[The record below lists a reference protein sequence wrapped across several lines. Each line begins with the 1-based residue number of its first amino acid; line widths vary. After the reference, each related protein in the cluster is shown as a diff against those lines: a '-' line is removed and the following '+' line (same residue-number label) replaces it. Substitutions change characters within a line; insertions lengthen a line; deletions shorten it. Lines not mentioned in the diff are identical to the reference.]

1 MPSTA
6 LSERAA
12 RAALAAHFPPHQVA
26 ADLAHRSAEEV
37 WQHSVDRDVSGRLA
51 QYKPTEEL
59 ANAQLTCQFV
69 IPSDDVWPAALT
81 DLGPHCPLG
90 LWVRGHEQLPRLTA
104 RAVAVTG
111 NRAATAQALACT
123 RAFATAFAEAGHTV
137 TATLAYGV
145 DSTAHQAAA
154 HTRHATL
161 AVLPRGLDRAHPH
174 DHAPLLSSLPASGGA
189 VVSLF
194 PPGTPASGTTLRAS
208 AALLAALVRA
218 VFLVE
223 ALDRVETAMHTAE
236 VAADLHRPVLV
247 PPPSDAV
254 RADGNV
260 RLLAEQRAALAPH
273 PADALTV
280 LASLR

>member
-12 RAALAAHFPPHQVA
+12 RAALATHFTPHQVA
-26 ADLAHRSAEEV
+26 VRLAHHSPEDV
-37 WQHSVDRDVSGRLA
+37 WQYSVRHDASGRLA
-51 QYKPTEEL
+51 EYMPREEL

-69 IPSDDVWPAALT
+69 IPSDDVWPAALA
-81 DLGPHCPLG
+81 DLGADCPLG

-111 NRAATAQALACT
+111 NRAATVQALA
-123 RAFATAFAEAGHTV
+123 RAQTFATALAAAGHTV

-145 DSTAHQAAA
+145 DAAAQRAAAQTGQAA
-154 HTRHATL
+154 L

-174 DHAPLLSSLPASGGA
+174 DHAQLLSCIPAGGGA

-194 PPGTPASGTTLRAS
+194 RPGTPASGATLQAS

-218 VFLVE
+218 VVLIE
-223 ALDRVETAMHTAE
+223 ALNYAQAAMHTAE
-236 VAADLHRPVLV
+236 VAADLHRPLLV
-247 PPPSDAV
+247 TPPTDDV

-260 RLLAEQRAALAPH
+260 RLLAEQRAVLVPDPAHALA
-273 PADALTV
+273 AL
-280 LASLR
+280 R